1 MNSVSSNMAF
11 FFAQMWQLEVLIFL
25 KLTGLFSL
33 ILLLISSSI
42 FTEWEELAEDTAQQE
57 KLSYSYFQKSKD
69 TLNI

>member
-1 MNSVSSNMAF
+1 MNSVSSNMEF
-11 FFAQMWQLEVLIFL
+11 FFVQMWQLEVLIFL